1 MEYIYF
7 IVRRILWS
15 ILVLAGLSIVIFLIA
30 RVIPGDPAR
39 IALGPL
45 ATPEQVANLRDQM
58 GLNQPLFVQYGRYIS
73 GLLQGDLGKS
83 LLTQRNVTQ
92 DLKGS
97 FPATLELVLYTMLLA
112 VLISIPTGVL
122 AARYV
127 NKMFDHISRVTSL
140 FGVVVPSF
148 FIALLLQLLAGYY
161 LKLLPVT
168 GRLDPN
174 LSFAANITGIV
185 TLDALLKGQIPV
197 FLDALRHLLLPSIAL
212 AAATIGQITRLTRSS
227 VIDVSRKDYIDAAR
241 AFGIPERVTTFKYML
256 KPAFIPTLTVL
267 GLEFASL
274 LGNAFLVEMV
284 FGWPGMASYG
294 VRAMLQK
301 DFNAIMGVVMVIGAF
316 FVFVNLLVDVLLG
329 YFDPRL
335 RLQGVKS

>member
-73 GLLQGDLGKS
+73 RLLRGDLGKS

-92 DLKGS
+92 DLSSS
-97 FPATLELVLYTMLLA
+97 FPATLELVLYTTLIA
-112 VLISIPTGVL
+112 VLIGIPTGVL
-122 AARYV
+122 AARYA
-127 NKMFDHISRVTSL
+127 NKMFDHVSRITSL

-161 LKLLPVT
+161 LKILPVT

-174 LSFAANITGIV
+174 LSFAADITGIV

-335 RLQGVKS
+335 RLQGVKA